1 MCCSSPLRDRL
12 SSRRRRPAPCGCLCS
27 RSWCVD
33 GSRSGYAH
41 PLSGTSQQSPWL
53 GGVFFARHHAETDY
67 GKYANVDIHK
77 IGAAQFSVSISG
89 LPTAYVNDNT
99 QNDNNYTPNSIQMGM
114 ELCGT
119 SGAYAPRNGFTN
131 NQYLDAHSN
140 QWFYQSLPGVS
151 YSDRWQQ
158 GDVPS
163 QGFWTNRPNGANNHG
178 GLWTTCT
185 DVNC

>member
-1 MCCSSPLRDRL
+1 MCARKPTGKGSSSRKDGLLCCLCSPGGRRLLPMCCSSPLRDRL

-99 QNDNNYTPNSIQMGM
+99 QNDNNYTPNSIQMG
-114 ELCGT
+114 
-119 SGAYAPRNGFTN
+119 
-131 NQYLDAHSN
+131 
-140 QWFYQSLPGVS
+140 
-151 YSDRWQQ
+151 
-158 GDVPS
+158 
-163 QGFWTNRPNGANNHG
+163 
-178 GLWTTCT
+178 
-185 DVNC
+185 